1 MMMSEVAQILNG
13 TLHGRDVMMQGVSK
27 DTRSLEAGNLYVA
40 LKGDRFN
47 GHQFVAD
54 AISAG
59 AVGALVSEP
68 QSLDISHVQVS
79 DTRLALGKL
88 AAHWR
93 QGFTGKLI
101 GITGSNGKTSVK
113 EMCNKIL
120 QDYSAATSV
129 LSTEGNLNNDI
140 GLPMTMFEL
149 KPQHQFAVIEM
160 GASHVGEINYLT
172 NIARPDVAVVTNVGP
187 AHLEGFGSVEN
198 IASTKAE
205 IYNGLPTDG
214 IAVINADDDFSSYW
228 NEFCSSKNTLCF
240 SMLDDSADVF
250 AKEITANR
258 YQVVVKNSV
267 VQNNTGDETSI
278 GKNIEAEEL
287 QLKVPGKH
295 NVMNALAATTVTLAV
310 GVPLKSI
317 VGSLS
322 NFENISGRLTA
333 LTSEAGYRVIDDTYN
348 ANPFSMVAAID
359 VLSAF
364 DGVRVL
370 VIGDMG
376 ELGASAEK
384 LHADIGKKSKA
395 AGIDALYATGELSKS
410 AIKAFGENGFYFK
423 NKNELINALQK
434 NLSSNDV
441 VLVKG
446 SRSAAME
453 VVVEEILT
461 HHNNNKRVN

>member
-27 DTRSLEAGNLYVA
+27 DTRSLKAGNLYVA

-68 QSLDISHVQVS
+68 QSLDMSHVQVS

-172 NIARPDVAVVTNVGP
+172 NIAKPDVAVVTNVGP
-187 AHLEGFGSVEN
+187 AHLEGFGSVNN
-198 IASTKAE
+198 IASAKAE
-205 IYNGLPTDG
+205 IYNGLSADG
-214 IAVINADDDFSSYW
+214 VAVINADDEFASYW
-228 NEFCSSKNTLCF
+228 NDFCAGKNTLQF

-258 YQVVVKNSV
+258 YQVI
-267 VQNNTGDETSI
+267 VQNNAENEVGT
-278 GKNIEAEEL
+278 GKNVEAEEL
-287 QLKVPGKH
+287 RLKVPGKH

-317 VGSLS
+317 IGSLS
-322 NFENISGRLTA
+322 DFENINGRLTT
-333 LTSEAGYRVIDDTYN
+333 LISEAGYRVIDDTYN

-384 LHADIGKKSKA
+384 LHADIGKKSKI
-395 AGIDALYATGELSKS
+395 AGIDALYATGELSES

-423 NKNELINALQK
+423 NKNELIKALQN

>member
-1 MMMSEVAQILNG
+1 MMMSEVAQVLNG

-27 DTRSLEAGNLYVA
+27 DTRNINAGDLYVA
-40 LKGDRFN
+40 LTGERFN
-47 GHQFVAD
+47 GHQFIAD

-59 AVGALVSEP
+59 AAGVLVSES
-68 QSLDISHVQVS
+68 QSLDVSHVQVS
-79 DTRLALGKL
+79 DTRLALGEL
-88 AAHWR
+88 ATHWR
-93 QGFTGKLI
+93 QKFSGKLI

-120 QDYSAATSV
+120 QDYSGATSV

-140 GLPMTMFEL
+140 GLPMTLLEL
-149 KPQHQFAVIEM
+149 KRQHEFAVIEM
-160 GASHVGEINYLT
+160 GASSLGEINYLT
-172 NIARPDVAVVTNVGP
+172 NIAKPDVAVVNNVGQ

-198 IASTKAE
+198 IATAKAE
-205 IYNGLPTDG
+205 IYNGLSSDG
-214 IAVINADDDFSSYW
+214 IAVINADD
-228 NEFCSSKNTLCF
+228 EFASCWDKFCANKNTLRF

-250 AKEITANR
+250 AKEVTANR
-258 YQVVVKNSV
+258 YQVVVKNGDVKNNLEKDSV
-267 VQNNTGDETSI
+267 E
-278 GKNIEAEEL
+278 KNIKIEEL

-310 GVPLKSI
+310 GVPLRSI

-322 NFENISGRLTA
+322 NFENINGRLTT
-333 LTSEAGYRVIDDTYN
+333 LTSEAGYRVIDDSYN
-348 ANPFSMVAAID
+348 ANPFSMAAAID

-364 DGVRVL
+364 DGIRVL

-376 ELGASAEK
+376 ELGESAKK

-395 AGIDALYATGELSKS
+395 AGINALYAIGELSEN
-410 AIKAFGENGFYFK
+410 AVQAFGENGFYFK
-423 NKNELINALQK
+423 SKNELIKALQK
-434 NLSSNDV
+434 NLNSNDV

-461 HHNNNKRVN
+461 RHNNNKRVN